1 MIGLLCYSPR
11 QVALWWNRKMVSH
24 GVGLGGERGSNFWN
38 SINTVP
44 GKCSKTLSTRVDRPN
59 RKSRRQRA
67 KQLLY
72 IHVVSTTETVS
83 LSNSSLNTAVN
94 MTSYWVDG
102 RRLLRMYLFL
112 LPSKSTWR
120 SETHTNTKSPLTSRK
135 ILCFQQSVILKKKLG
150 LVPPLCSDLTSA
162 VQGQQVCD
170 GHFKKRQM
178 ILHDR
183 SFLF

>member
-1 MIGLLCYSPR
+1 MIGPLCYSPR
-11 QVALWWNRKMVSH
+11 RVALWWNSKMVSH
-24 GVGLGGERGSNFWN
+24 GAGLGGGRGSNFWN

-44 GKCSKTLSTRVDRPN
+44 GKCSKTLSTRVDQPN
-59 RKSRRQRA
+59 SC
-67 KQLLY
+67 LY
-72 IHVVSTTETVS
+72 VHVVSTTDTVS

-94 MTSYWVDG
+94 MTSYSVDG
-102 RRLLRMYLFL
+102 RRLLRMYRFL

-120 SETHTNTKSPLTSRK
+120 SETHTNTKSPMTSRK
-135 ILCFQQSVILKKKLG
+135 ILSFQQSVVLKKTLG
-150 LVPPLCSDLTSA
+150 LVPQLCSDLTSA
-162 VQGQQVCD
+162 VQGQKVCD

>member
-1 MIGLLCYSPR
+1 M
-11 QVALWWNRKMVSH
+11 
-24 GVGLGGERGSNFWN
+24 ERGWGEEGGLIFEIALILSLENAVKLCLLASIGQTGNHGGSEPN
-38 SINTVP
+38 S
-44 GKCSKTLSTRVDRPN
+44 C
-59 RKSRRQRA
+59 
-67 KQLLY
+67 LY
-72 IHVVSTTETVS
+72 VHVVSTTETVS

-94 MTSYWVDG
+94 MTSYSVDG

-120 SETHTNTKSPLTSRK
+120 SETRTNTKSPLTSRK
-135 ILCFQQSVILKKKLG
+135 ILSFQQSVILKKTLG
-150 LVPPLCSDLTSA
+150 LVPQLRSDLTSA
-162 VQGQQVCD
+162 AQGQQVCD